1 MTVKEERELRN
12 TARKLVECE
21 SRTKLIKELIQKGIG
36 LREVEEFVAKE
47 AAKLRKGNKGNGNNE
62 YFKKGNNKHR
72 VIVSKL
78 MKEKLRDSQIDGV
91 DLRRTKNSWL
101 SKLNQD

>member
-36 LREVEEFVAKE
+36 LREVE
-47 AAKLRKGNKGNGNNE
+47 
-62 YFKKGNNKHR
+62 
-72 VIVSKL
+72 
-78 MKEKLRDSQIDGV
+78 
-91 DLRRTKNSWL
+91 
-101 SKLNQD
+101 